1 MLRAILG
8 DMMTENTPSTHEITI
23 EDEAE
28 AGLRLDKVLATRI
41 PDLSRTRI
49 QALLEEGRIVRGDG
63 TILSSASQKV
73 RLGEHYAIAVPPPI
87 ESEIRAVEMPL
98 DIIFEDDD
106 ILIIN
111 KPAGLTV
118 HPAPG
123 HYDDTLVN
131 ALLAHC
137 QDSLSGIGGVARP
150 GIVHRIDKDTSG
162 LLVVAKHDKAHAHLA
177 RQLKNRTLKRTYLA
191 ICWGLPPYGE
201 GTMEADIGRNPR
213 DRKKM
218 AVVKNGG
225 KPATTHYKVLE
236 SFSLNKPV
244 VGRKDTLQRVD
255 LASLVE
261 CELETGRTHQ
271 IRVHFLHHHF
281 PLLGDPVYGS
291 DTSFRLRGS
300 LGKAL
305 PPETLEILLGF
316 TRQALHATQLEL
328 VHPISKKE
336 MQFEA
341 PLPDDF
347 FMVLDSLRNLQI

>member
-1 MLRAILG
+1 
-8 DMMTENTPSTHEITI
+8 MTTAANGETHHITI
-23 EDEAE
+23 DDAAD
-28 AGLRLDKVLATRI
+28 AGSRLDKVLAANL
-41 PDLSRTRI
+41 PDLSRTRV
-49 QALLEEGRIVRGDG
+49 QALLDEGRIHYADG
-63 TILSSASQKV
+63 TPVRSASLKV
-73 RLGEHYAIAVPPPI
+73 KQGEAFTVTVPPI
-87 ESEIRAVEMPL
+87 VTSEIRAVEMPL
-98 DIIFEDDD
+98 DIVYEDDD

-123 HYDDTLVN
+123 HHDDTLVN

-177 RQLKNRTLKRTYLA
+177 RQLKNRSLKRTYMAL
-191 ICWGLPPYGE
+191 CWGLPPYGE
-201 GTMEADIGRNPR
+201 GTMDGDIGRSPR

-218 AVVKNGG
+218 AVVKSGG
-225 KPATTHYKVLE
+225 KPATTHYEVLE
-236 SFSLNKPV
+236 NFSINRPV
-244 VGRKDTLQRVD
+244 PGRRDTLQRED
-255 LASLVE
+255 LAALVR

-271 IRVHFLHHHF
+271 IRVHFAHHHF
-281 PLLGDPVYGS
+281 PLIGDPVYAPE
-291 DTSFRLRGS
+291 TSFRLRGA

-305 PPETLEILLGF
+305 PEEAYDLLLAF
-316 TRQALHATQLEL
+316 RRQALHAVEL
-328 VHPISKKE
+328 VLIHPITKQE

-347 FMVLDSLRNLQI
+347 FTLLGALRNLQT